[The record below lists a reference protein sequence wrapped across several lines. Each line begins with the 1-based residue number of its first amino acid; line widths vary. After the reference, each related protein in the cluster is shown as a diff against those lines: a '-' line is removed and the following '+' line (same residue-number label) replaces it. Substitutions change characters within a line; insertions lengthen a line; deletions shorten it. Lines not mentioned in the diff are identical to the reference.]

1 MQILHPFRQ
10 ELQTENLKVK
20 HKTTTRL
27 KIHTQTHE
35 IIYGKNVLYKLLIYK
50 KNTLKTSGVYVIG
63 KVVNIFLNLSII

>member
-50 KNTLKTSGVYVIG
+50 KIP
-63 KVVNIFLNLSII
+63 